1 MTGAQKIHAY
11 EMTSAQ
17 KKKSD
22 AYEMTGA
29 QKSHEY
35 EMTGAQKIHAYEM
48 TSAQKS
54 HEYEMTGAQKIDE
67 YKMTCAQKIDE
78 YEMTDAQ
85 KKKTDAYE
93 PMDSQKTREY
103 ETTGA
108 QKKTDDV
115 YKLMDSQ
122 KTREYKTTGAQK
134 KTDDV
139 YKLMDSQ
146 KTREYKTTG
155 AQKKTD
161 DVYKL
166 MDSQKTREYEV
177 TGAQK
182 KIDAYKMMDS
192 QKTRE
197 YELTGAQ
204 KKIDAYK
211 LMDSQKTREY
221 NLKGAQKTDENSSCV
236 EVRKNDG
243 VEIIHECQRKRA
255 CQDVDVKPVV
265 RDPMDDDRVLVE
277 SGTEMTPVPHE
288 PSEFE
293 KQKHNLT
300 HIPFQPW
307 CTSCVK
313 GKAQAEPHKRTE
325 RIIED
330 SELPVIQCDYLMLK
344 DTAGTGGLKVL
355 SMYVRTFG
363 YGMSTVVETKGP
375 TDMFATMWAVKM
387 LNFLGLS
394 DIILQ
399 CDPEP
404 SLIKWAESVKS
415 KRTERTVIR
424 SSPRRSHQSNGGVE
438 NYQKQLQGQVRT
450 MLAAMQEHTKYRPSA
465 DNALMRWIVRHAAWL
480 IPRFRGSEI
489 QSPFYRAMGGP
500 YRGKLVEFGETV
512 LAHLPEVGKGS
523 GNPAPKLADRWKSGV
538 WLGKSDL
545 TDEHLVRTDDG
556 VVYARSVR
564 RLAENSWSEENLK
577 AVVET
582 PQKPRSMTTDDASD
596 PRVVPEAHEQES
608 PNEEANENDDESGE
622 IPDKPDDEDHEME
635 GETLPE
641 PDTAATSS
649 SSRGEKRTET
659 QENVFV
665 KRRLMAKSPKRP
677 ITLVP
682 PPEDPVK
689 RRLLKKTDMRNDESV
704 MNVDENLL
712 NVVSILTKD
721 ENMPEANS
729 NEDNEMPKFTVLDDY
744 EEMMKGRQKE
754 LNSLKEMGTMTVV
767 KRSEAVGKRTI
778 QTRWVDREKDGR
790 VKSRLVL
797 KDYNRCQG
805 RTQPEMFSPTPST
818 LSLKTM
824 LAASSHDRNNDPESN
839 HITVSI
845 DVHTA
850 FLHADV
856 DQDLFAEPPEPDEWY
871 DAGLKEDEVWKLNK
885 ALYGYRKAPKLW
897 HKHLVSVL
905 ESLNYHPLL
914 TDPSCFRNNETNT
927 NIFVHVDDGLMF
939 GPKNE
944 VLKLVELL
952 SKQVLMRITGRME
965 KTGDKIYFLGR
976 VIERTARGYSVEAN
990 PKYIRNVINV
1000 LGLEESKPV
1009 MTPSV
1014 KRTPTTESLVE
1025 LEGERRAMYRTVV
1038 GKLLYMCQE
1047 RADVMYSVKETAR
1060 KITCPTESDEMNL
1073 KRIVRYLKG
1082 APSAKSLIEITTP
1095 TKFVNVYTDSD
1106 WAGQTTTCKSTSGG
1120 VVQWG
1125 NATLTAWSRTHVD
1138 SPSAKA
1144 WASKRGL
1151 GRMKHVMLKY
1161 MYVQDVVEKKLTN
1174 LAYISTKQNKAD
1186 LMTKCHTSE
1195 AHKRGCAM
1203 IGLRLA

>member
-1 MTGAQKIHAY
+1 
-11 EMTSAQ
+11 
-17 KKKSD
+17 
-22 AYEMTGA
+22 
-29 QKSHEY
+29 
-35 EMTGAQKIHAYEM
+35 
-48 TSAQKS
+48 
-54 HEYEMTGAQKIDE
+54 
-67 YKMTCAQKIDE
+67 
-78 YEMTDAQ
+78 
-85 KKKTDAYE
+85 
-93 PMDSQKTREY
+93 
-103 ETTGA
+103 
-108 QKKTDDV
+108 
-115 YKLMDSQ
+115 
-122 KTREYKTTGAQK
+122 
-134 KTDDV
+134 
-139 YKLMDSQ
+139 
-146 KTREYKTTG
+146 
-155 AQKKTD
+155 
-161 DVYKL
+161 
-166 MDSQKTREYEV
+166 
-177 TGAQK
+177 
-182 KIDAYKMMDS
+182 MMDS

-204 KKIDAYK
+204 KKIDAYRLMDYQK
-211 LMDSQKTREY
+211 TREYELTGAQKKIDAYRSMDSQKTRQY
-221 NLKGAQKTDENSSCV
+221 NMKCAQKTDENSSCV
-236 EVRKNDG
+236 KVRKNDG

-330 SELPVIQCDYLMLK
+330 SELPVIQCDHLMLK

-387 LNFLGLS
+387 LNFFGLS

-489 QSPFYRAMGGP
+489 QFPFYRAMGGP

-512 LAHLPEVGKGS
+512 LAHLPGVGKGS

-608 PNEEANENDDESGE
+608 PNEQANENDDESGE

-635 GETLPE
+635 EETLPE

-682 PPEDPVK
+682 PPEDLVK

-721 ENMPEANS
+721 ENIPEANS

-767 KRSEAVGKRTI
+767 KRIEAVGKRTI
-778 QTRWVDREKDGR
+778 QTRWVHREKDGR

-845 DVHTA
+845 DVDTA

-856 DQDLFAEPPEPDEWY
+856 DQDLFAEPPEQDEWY

-914 TDPSCFRNNETNT
+914 TDPSCFRNDETNT
-927 NIFVHVDDGLMF
+927 IISFM
-939 GPKNE
+939 
-944 VLKLVELL
+944 
-952 SKQVLMRITGRME
+952 SMTG
-965 KTGDKIYFLGR
+965 
-976 VIERTARGYSVEAN
+976 
-990 PKYIRNVINV
+990 
-1000 LGLEESKPV
+1000 
-1009 MTPSV
+1009 
-1014 KRTPTTESLVE
+1014 
-1025 LEGERRAMYRTVV
+1025 
-1038 GKLLYMCQE
+1038 
-1047 RADVMYSVKETAR
+1047 
-1060 KITCPTESDEMNL
+1060 
-1073 KRIVRYLKG
+1073 
-1082 APSAKSLIEITTP
+1082 
-1095 TKFVNVYTDSD
+1095 
-1106 WAGQTTTCKSTSGG
+1106 
-1120 VVQWG
+1120 
-1125 NATLTAWSRTHVD
+1125 
-1138 SPSAKA
+1138 
-1144 WASKRGL
+1144 
-1151 GRMKHVMLKY
+1151 
-1161 MYVQDVVEKKLTN
+1161 
-1174 LAYISTKQNKAD
+1174 
-1186 LMTKCHTSE
+1186 
-1195 AHKRGCAM
+1195 
-1203 IGLRLA
+1203 